1 MTMNLSFLHYY
12 VLTFKYAMLICF
24 ISVGMIILGAVVA
37 GARDLSFDTY
47 SYSVVFI
54 ANICT
59 AIYLASIARI
69 GNDYFPFFCRF
80 NMWKWGFEHL
90 GLI

>member
-1 MTMNLSFLHYY
+1 
-12 VLTFKYAMLICF
+12 MLICF

-47 SYSVVFI
+47 SYVVVFI

-69 GNDYFPFFCRF
+69 GNNYFSFSVNSTCWRRDLNFLPFS
-80 NMWKWGFEHL
+80 
-90 GLI
+90 